1 MGILHKYHRP
11 DIIDRRQAADFCMIP
26 RPFPRNIQQCHRAGG
41 GVSEKN
47 EHYIV
52 DFLGKKE
59 YNTAGQA
66 GRQGRSTPVSSNGT

>member
-11 DIIDRRQAADFCMIP
+11 DIMGRRQTAYFCTIP
-26 RPFPRNIQQCHRAGG
+26 GPFPRNIQQCHGAGR

-52 DFLGKKE
+52 DFFCKKE
-59 YNTAGQA
+59 YNTAG
-66 GRQGRSTPVSSNGT
+66 